1 MEPDRPADFY
11 SGLVAELYAVLRSS
25 DPDPEPYA
33 RFVERSGT
41 PALELGCGDGDP
53 LLALRRRGLDVE
65 GLDSSADMLDRCRRR
80 AAVLGIDVVLHE
92 SSIESMELG
101 RTYRSIFLAGPTFD
115 LLADDDTAGRALQRI
130 ALHLA
135 PDGRVLIPLFVPL
148 VVGQR
153 AIGSGPVHTDDDGTV
168 LRCITVSVSSATADA
183 CRA

>member
-1 MEPDRPADFY
+1 
-11 SGLVAELYAVLRSS
+11 
-25 DPDPEPYA
+25 
-33 RFVERSGT
+33 
-41 PALELGCGDGDP
+41 
-53 LLALRRRGLDVE
+53 
-65 GLDSSADMLDRCRRR
+65 MLDRCRRR

-135 PDGRVLIPLFVPL
+135 PDGRVLIPLFVPP